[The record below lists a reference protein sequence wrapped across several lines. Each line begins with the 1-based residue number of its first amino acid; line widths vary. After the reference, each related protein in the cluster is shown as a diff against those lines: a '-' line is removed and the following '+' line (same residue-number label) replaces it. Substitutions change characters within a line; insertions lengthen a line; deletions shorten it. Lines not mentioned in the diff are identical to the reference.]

1 MAKRFF
7 LILAALAITAAA
19 AFATGQNEQAPA
31 SVFQGDKLV
40 LKGTVSFQGLP
51 HPVLKTADK
60 QYLLM
65 VPARL
70 VYLSGVKD
78 GAQVTVQ
85 GWQLSQ
91 MPRWADN
98 DKSPVALFV
107 TQATVNGKD
116 YDLTRLYAE
125 RMMGGAGRGYG
136 PRGMM
141 GGYGP
146 GGGYGY
152 GPGMM
157 GPGYGYG
164 PGDGYGPGYGMRGR
178 GRGMMGGYWDW
189 D

>member
-7 LILAALAITAAA
+7 IILAALAVTAAA
-19 AFATGQNEQAPA
+19 AFATGQNEQATG

-51 HPVLKTADK
+51 HPVLKTSDNK

-70 VYLSGVKD
+70 VYQAGVKD

-91 MPRWADN
+91 LPWGMRGFAGD
-98 DKSPVALFV
+98 DKSLVGLFV

-141 GGYGP
+141 GGYG
-146 GGGYGY
+146 Y

-164 PGDGYGPGYGMRGR
+164 PGDGYGPGYGMMGR
-178 GRGMMGGYWDW
+178 GRGMMGYGGDW